1 MYSTYVHVYTLSLI
15 QTHPERHASS
25 ASSCSSLCNPTECSL
40 VVELCRVLEK
50 SVPEKDIGVITPYKA
65 QEKLIRRKLN
75 RPNIEVGTVDG
86 FQVLI
91 ACRH

>member
-1 MYSTYVHVYTLSLI
+1 ML
-15 QTHPERHASS
+15 Q
-25 ASSCSSLCNPTECSL
+25 
-40 VVELCRVLEK
+40 K
-50 SVPEKDIGVITPYKA
+50 SVAEKDIGVITPYKA

-91 ACRH
+91 TYRH

>member
-1 MYSTYVHVYTLSLI
+1 M
-15 QTHPERHASS
+15 
-25 ASSCSSLCNPTECSL
+25 
-40 VVELCRVLEK
+40 VELCRVLQK
-50 SVPEKDIGVITPYKA
+50 SVAEKDIGVITPYKA

-91 ACRH
+91 TCRH